1 MTLEQLMKLFEE
13 RVQNRF
19 FGKYAGVV
27 TDVKD
32 PLEIGRIRAKVP
44 AVLGEEVE
52 TGWALPCAPF
62 GGGKDRGFLMLPEV
76 GDTVWMEFAAG
87 DVSQPIWVGAF
98 WGAPDSAG
106 QQDDLAQE
114 AGSEVPTAEDAKAGP
129 GRHVLRTAAGH
140 RLLLDDE
147 GDIVLTHGGDKVELR
162 LTKEGSVDIRGAKAE
177 VHLTKDGEVVLKG
190 AKAELHITQQGE
202 VVIKAEKIKLEDNK
216 DEVKKPSEPL
226 VLGRAFME
234 LFNKHTHP
242 TPSGASFPPEPLSV
256 MTEAHLSQTSFTE

>member
-1 MTLEQLMKLFEE
+1 MTLEQLLKLFEE

-27 TDVKD
+27 TNVED

-87 DVSQPIWVGAF
+87 DVSQPIWTGAF

-114 AGSEVPTAEDAKAGP
+114 AGSEVPTAEDKKAGP

-162 LTKEGSVDIRGAKAE
+162 LTK
-177 VHLTKDGEVVLKG
+177 DGEVEIKG
-190 AKAELHITQQGE
+190 AEAKIRITRQGE
-202 VVIKAEKIKLEDNK
+202 VVVQAKNIKLGK
-216 DEVKKPSEPL
+216 DASEQL
-226 VLGRAFME
+226 VLGNAFMD
-234 LFNKHTHP
+234 LFNDHTHIVPLP
-242 TPSGASFPPEPLSV
+242 TGSVVTVKPLTQP
-256 MTEAHLSQTSFTE
+256 MTKAQHLSKKSFTE

>member
-1 MTLEQLMKLFEE
+1 MTLEQLLKLFEE

-27 TDVKD
+27 TDVED
-32 PLEIGRIRAKVP
+32 PLEIGRLRARVP
-44 AVLGEEVE
+44 AVLGETAE

-76 GDTVWMEFAAG
+76 GDTVWIEFAAG
-87 DVSQPIWVGAF
+87 DVSQPIWTGAF

-106 QQDDLAQE
+106 QQDDLAEE

-147 GDIVLTHGGDKVELR
+147 GDIVLTHGSD
-162 LTKEGSVDIRGAKAE
+162 KAE
-177 VHLTKDGEVVLKG
+177 VRLTKDGEVEIKG
-190 AKAELHITQQGE
+190 GKVEIHITRQGE
-202 VVIKAEKIKLEDNK
+202 VVINAAKIKLGEDNK
-216 DEVKKPSEPL
+216 ASEPL
-226 VLGRAFME
+226 VLGNAFMQ
-234 LFNKHTHP
+234 LFNTHVHP
-242 TPSGASFPPEPLSV
+242 TPSGPSLPPTPPL
-256 MTEAHLSQTSFTE
+256 MTLLDHLSKKSFTE

>member
-162 LTKEGSVDIRGAKAE
+162 LTREGSVDIRGAKAE
-177 VHLTKDGEVVLKG
+177 VHLTKDGD
-190 AKAELHITQQGE
+190 
-202 VVIKAEKIKLEDNK
+202 VVIKVNKEAKIKLGAGA
-216 DEVKKPSEPL
+216 SEPL
-226 VLGRAFME
+226 VLGKAFMKF
-234 LFNKHTHP
+234 FNDHTHMVP
-242 TPSGASFPPEPLSV
+242 TPAGLVLSEKPV
-256 MTEAHLSQTSFTE
+256 PSPVADTTLSETSFTE